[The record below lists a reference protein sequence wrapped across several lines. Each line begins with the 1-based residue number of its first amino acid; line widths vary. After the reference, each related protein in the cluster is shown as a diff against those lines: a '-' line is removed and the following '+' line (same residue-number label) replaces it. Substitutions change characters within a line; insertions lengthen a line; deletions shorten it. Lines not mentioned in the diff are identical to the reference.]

1 MSRGGPLLDKPCISR
16 HIIGI
21 IPRHDV
27 GYDPGWSQSGR
38 QAHSGVRFVAVVDSS
53 SSRLV
58 EPVFFQFLPQPG
70 LSGQGIR
77 VLRGSNP
84 SMLTQRGP

>member
-1 MSRGGPLLDKPCISR
+1 MCILNVLRWAVLDKPRISR

-27 GYDPGWSQSGR
+27 VYDPGWSQSGG
-38 QAHSGVRFVAVVDSS
+38 QAHSRVRFVAVVDRS

-58 EPVFFQFLPQPG
+58 EPVFFQFFH
-70 LSGQGIR
+70 
-77 VLRGSNP
+77 
-84 SMLTQRGP
+84 TQA